1 MTASDFTEKMYE
13 KIIEA
18 AKRSLIMVGVT
29 AEVSVLP
36 SLKRGVD
43 IELSTSEFNT
53 TPVIYKSI
61 RIGGNATLRKVEGFE
76 GVYDLIFYLN
86 YRFEAFCGG
95 SNGTSLGVLHF
106 RVFEESK
113 HVEFVG
119 FLIR

>member
-61 RIGGNATLRKVEGFE
+61 RIGGNATLEKVEGLE

-86 YRFEAFCGG
+86 YRFEIFSGG
-95 SNGTSLGVLHF
+95 SNGTPLGILYF
-106 RVFEESK
+106 RVFEERK
-113 HVEFVG
+113 DVGFVG
-119 FLIR
+119 FLIH